1 MFSKKTTNIIHE
13 QLIVSSFPSSED
25 LITISSWFLSL
36 SVAFFVVKTILNHK
50 KVHRSNGEG
59 AYLGAFQI
67 TCIFPMTYVA
77 YLGLHAWYFGALENQ
92 TAIDRLFSI
101 SNIQK
106 CNKIGLVQIAF
117 QLWDFVFSLF
127 NSELNKTEML
137 IHHAMTGLL
146 CYWMLSI
153 PFCGYYGIYFMGCS
167 EASSL
172 PLCVVDFFR
181 FYPEYGAK
189 KYAIF
194 NTFCSLLFAFMF
206 LWFRVIQW
214 ISYSIGYWKDALY
227 VLNLE
232 TLPTTNVPRFV
243 IMSVLV
249 LNIFFTVLQ
258 LVWCT
263 MILKEARNM
272 FFGTQQDGKGKNE
285 EPAAS
290 KMQKKK
296 NK

>member
-1 MFSKKTTNIIHE
+1 
-13 QLIVSSFPSSED
+13 
-25 LITISSWFLSL
+25 
-36 SVAFFVVKTILNHK
+36 
-50 KVHRSNGEG
+50 
-59 AYLGAFQI
+59 
-67 TCIFPMTYVA
+67 
-77 YLGLHAWYFGALENQ
+77 
-92 TAIDRLFSI
+92 
-101 SNIQK
+101 
-106 CNKIGLVQIAF
+106 
-117 QLWDFVFSLF
+117 
-127 NSELNKTEML
+127 
-137 IHHAMTGLL
+137 
-146 CYWMLSI
+146 
-153 PFCGYYGIYFMGCS
+153 
-167 EASSL
+167 
-172 PLCVVDFFR
+172 
-181 FYPEYGAK
+181 
-189 KYAIF
+189 
-194 NTFCSLLFAFMF
+194 MF